1 MGARVTTTTADVTVK
16 PTSRFSWLRSAVTSN
31 LAPVWIAGILIR
43 LVLIPFTVHSD
54 IYSIYS
60 RSYDAVSTG
69 HWFSFSSQIVIQLAH
84 NAWFALIQPLLPN
97 SHGIWSPTA
106 GDIGVGVQPD
116 DLTRFLA
123 YPHLARALFL
133 MKLPYLAADLC
144 TGYVMTKLVEP
155 LWRRRILAL
164 WLLNPIVIF
173 VSAVF
178 GRHDSISIA
187 IVMLSTLFA
196 LQGRRYL
203 GVALLGLGSA
213 ARFFPAFL
221 APFYA
226 FAFRRTRRELYLLLG
241 GLIGFWLVIEVS
253 VIAATGTSPTFAL
266 INRYPHIEY
275 LFDMSV
281 DVGGGDSLFIFP
293 FAYSMLFLW
302 FVHFADGQM
311 SAYVPIASA
320 VMLVLFAFTYFNP
333 QYAIWVVPFLILA
346 IYQDSRLILT
356 HAVQILLLGLLA
368 LQWGAALSWDLFQPV
383 LGEHANTLPGPMNV
397 VGAFISAD
405 VFIGVVR
412 TLFTAVSLWLGYQVL
427 RNWRNSSSGLPS
439 RDVLDAVE

>member
-1 MGARVTTTTADVTVK
+1 VTSATAEATPK
-16 PTSRFSWLRSAVTSN
+16 TTSRLSWIRSAVTSE
-31 LAPVWIAGILIR
+31 LAPIWIAGILLR
-43 LVLIPFTVHSD
+43 LLLMPFTVHSD

-69 HWFSFSSQIVIQLAH
+69 HWFSFSSQIVIQFAH
-84 NAWFALIQPLLPN
+84 NLWFALIQPLLPH

-106 GDIGVGVQPD
+106 GDIGIGVQPD
-116 DLTRFLA
+116 DMARFLA

-133 MKLPYLAADLC
+133 MKLPYLAADLV
-144 TGYVMTKLVEP
+144 TGYVLTKLVAP
-155 LWRRRILAL
+155 CWRRRILSL

-241 GLIGFWLVIEVS
+241 GLIGFWLVIELT
-253 VIAATGTSPTFAL
+253 VIAATGNSPTFAL

-293 FAYSMLFLW
+293 FAYAMLFLW

-311 SAYVPIASA
+311 DSYIPVAAA
-320 VMLVLFAFTYFNP
+320 VMLVLFGFTYFNP
-333 QYAIWVVPFLILA
+333 QYAIWVVPFLILS
-346 IYQDSRLILT
+346 IYQDGRLMLL
-356 HAVQILLLGLLA
+356 HAAQILLLGLLA
-368 LQWGAALSWDLFQPV
+368 LQWGAALTWALFQPL
-383 LGEHANTLPGPMNV
+383 LGDQVNTLPGAMNV
-397 VGAFISAD
+397 IGSFISAD
-405 VFIGVVR
+405 VYLGVVR
-412 TLFTAVSLWLGYQVL
+412 TLFTAVSLWLAFLVL
-427 RNWRNSSSGLPS
+427 RNWRTSAS
-439 RDVLDAVE
+439 VLAAKDTLNVAD

>member
-1 MGARVTTTTADVTVK
+1 MTTTTAEAAPKTTTRLSWIK
-16 PTSRFSWLRSAVTSN
+16 SAATSE
-31 LAPVWIAGILIR
+31 LAPIWIAGILIR
-43 LVLIPFTVHSD
+43 LLLMPVTVHSD

-69 HWFSFSSQIVIQLAH
+69 HWFSFSSQIVIQMAH
-84 NAWFALIQPLLPN
+84 NAWFALIQPLMPN

-106 GDIGVGVQPD
+106 GDIGVGVQPE

-133 MKLPYLAADLC
+133 MKLPYLAADLA
-144 TGYVMTKLVEP
+144 TGYVMIKLVEP
-155 LWRRRILAL
+155 CWRRRILAL

-196 LQGRRYL
+196 LQGRRYV
-203 GVALLGLGSA
+203 GVVLLGLGSA

-241 GLIGFWLVIEVS
+241 GLIGFWLVIELT
-253 VIAATGTSPTFAL
+253 VIAATGNSPTFAL
-266 INRYPHIEY
+266 INRYPHVEY
-275 LFDMSV
+275 LFGMSV

-293 FAYSMLFLW
+293 FAYAMLFLW
-302 FVHFADGQM
+302 FVHYADGQM
-311 SAYVPIASA
+311 SAFIPVAST
-320 VMLVLFAFTYFNP
+320 VMLVLFGFTYFNP
-333 QYAIWVVPFLILA
+333 QYAIWIVPYLILA
-346 IYQDSRLILT
+346 IYHDGRLIFT

-368 LQWGAALSWDLFQPV
+368 LQWGAPLTWDLFQPL

-397 VGAFISAD
+397 IGAFIPAN
-405 VFIGVVR
+405 IYLGVVR
-412 TLFTAVSLWLGYQVL
+412 TLFTAVSLWLGFQVM
-427 RNWRNSSSGLPS
+427 RRWHKSTRGLTTEELS
-439 RDVLDAVE
+439 NVAD